1 MGPELDDVVR
11 DYRGLTGQAPMFAKW
26 AYGFFQSKDRYK
38 SQDELLKI
46 AGEYREAHVPLDVVV
61 QDWFWWVKQG
71 DPQFRADAYPDVPAA
86 LEKLHAEHA
95 HAMLSV
101 WAMMDPQAKNF
112 LQMQQDGLTIPN
124 STDYDATNPKARDA
138 YWKLLLGPL
147 FAQGWD
153 AFWLDSSEPE
163 KAYSQGGQSD
173 TALQSLQTSW
183 GSGAR
188 YTNVFPLLHTGGIAE
203 HWRAATDKKRVFILT
218 RSGFAGMQRNAA
230 VTWSGDVFSTWTAFQ
245 RQVPAGLNFALSG
258 MPYWTTD
265 VAGYGPPYAR
275 DTHDPAYQE
284 LYQRWFEF
292 AVFCPIFRT
301 HGHRANE
308 ENELFSYGAATANLV
323 EYDKLRYRLLPYL
336 YSNAWQVTSNGGTVM
351 RPLVMDFRKDEK
363 TWNIG
368 DEFMFGPALL
378 VAPVTQ
384 EGATS
389 REVYLPET
397 KGRWYDFWTGERM
410 AGGKRVMAAAPITK
424 IPVYVRAGSIVPM
437 GPVVEYAEQKSDA
450 PVELRVYPGADADFT
465 LYDDAGDGYGYEHG
479 EYATVTV
486 HWDDAAGTVSFGDR
500 TGGYPGMAAKQKFRV
515 ITGALARGAE
525 AHGNYLRRD
534 GCDKDV
540 AMK

>member
-1 MGPELDDVVR
+1 M
-11 DYRGLTGQAPMFAKW
+11 
-26 AYGFFQSKDRYK
+26 
-38 SQDELLKI
+38 
-46 AGEYREAHVPLDVVV
+46 
-61 QDWFWWVKQG
+61 
-71 DPQFRADAYPDVPAA
+71 
-86 LEKLHAEHA
+86 
-95 HAMLSV
+95 
-101 WAMMDPQAKNF
+101 
-112 LQMQQDGLTIPN
+112 
-124 STDYDATNPKARDA
+124 
-138 YWKLLLGPL
+138 
-147 FAQGWD
+147 
-153 AFWLDSSEPE
+153 
-163 KAYSQGGQSD
+163 
-173 TALQSLQTSW
+173 
-183 GSGAR
+183 
-188 YTNVFPLLHTGGIAE
+188 
-203 HWRAATDKKRVFILT
+203 
-218 RSGFAGMQRNAA
+218 
-230 VTWSGDVFSTWTAFQ
+230 
-245 RQVPAGLNFALSG
+245 
-258 MPYWTTD
+258 
-265 VAGYGPPYAR
+265 
-275 DTHDPAYQE
+275 
-284 LYQRWFEF
+284 
-292 AVFCPIFRT
+292 FCPIFRT

-397 KGRWYDFWTGERM
+397 KGGWYDFWTGERM

-515 ITGALARGAE
+515 IAGALARGAE
-525 AHGNYLRRD
+525 AMEITYDGTAVTKTLR
-534 GCDKDV
+534 
-540 AMK
+540 